1 MLMQRWLLIFLV
13 AYVTGC
19 ASAPVQTLRFHE
31 QVTGNLPSSHTR
43 PVQVASTGQRL
54 VINPEPTL
62 TERDVLAAKLEPTTA
77 GDAIRLKFDS
87 HGANLLAEMTTRLRG
102 QSIVVFANDRPIA
115 VLLVEHANASGELQ
129 LLGDLTDEQTKS
141 LVESLNKTAHRRP
154 DPGDAK
160 PEP

>member
-1 MLMQRWLLIFLV
+1 MKSGLIIFLV

-19 ASAPVQTLRFHE
+19 ASTPVQTLRFHE
-31 QVTGNLPSSHTR
+31 QLTGSLPASHAR
-43 PVQVASTGQRL
+43 PVQVASTGQQL

-102 QSIVVFANDRPIA
+102 QSIVVFANERPIA
-115 VLLVEHANASGELQ
+115 VLLVEQANASGELQ
-129 LLGDLTDEQTKS
+129 LLGDLTDDQSKS
-141 LVESLNKTAHRRP
+141 LVESLNKTARRRQ
-154 DPGDAK
+154 DLGEAK
-160 PEP
+160 SEP

>member
-1 MLMQRWLLIFLV
+1 MQRWLLFFLV
-13 AYVTGC
+13 AYGTGC
-19 ASAPVQTLRFHE
+19 ASTPVQTLRFHE
-31 QVTGNLPSSHTR
+31 QVTGDLPSAYAR
-43 PVQVASTGQRL
+43 PVTVHSTGQRL
-54 VINPEPTL
+54 VINPKPTL
-62 TERDVLAAKLEPTTA
+62 TERDLLAAKLEPTTA

-115 VLLVEHANASGELQ
+115 VLLVERANASGELQ

-141 LVESLNKTAHRRP
+141 LVESLNQTAHRRQ